1 MSLEEFMWAFN
12 IVGSRNLVFNNTP
25 YQPTEDPNAI
35 FMIAPLLD
43 FVNHAQDP
51 NVAALPYHDKVS
63 DESYV
68 LLQAVKD
75 INQND

>member
-1 MSLEEFMWAFN
+1 MSLEELMWAFN

-43 FVNHAQDP
+43 FVNHA
-51 NVAALPYHDKVS
+51 
-63 DESYV
+63 
-68 LLQAVKD
+68 
-75 INQND
+75 